1 MKGND
6 CGDFLTQLQEEL
18 DNTDT
23 LVFVD
28 DVHLNVAG
36 TERVSKIAE
45 EAAHLLRQ
53 MKIPITSIY
62 SDPKYYPKEELDPS
76 SSSSAIIK
84 KNWTTIVV
92 AGIAFHLNHDM
103 QMALPFAP
111 FPVKKTKSPLKSQKT
126 IGRSSGEKT
135 KKSQG

>member
-1 MKGND
+1 M
-6 CGDFLTQLQEEL
+6 

-36 TERVSKIAE
+36 KERVSRIAE

-53 MKIPITSIY
+53 MKVPITSIY
-62 SDPKYYPKEELDPS
+62 SDPKYYPKEEIDPS
-76 SSSSAIIK
+76 SPSSANK
-84 KNWTTIVV
+84 KQNWTTIVV

-103 QMALPFAP
+103 QMALPFEP
-111 FPVKKTKSPLKSQKT
+111 FPTK
-126 IGRSSGEKT
+126 
-135 KKSQG
+135 